1 MLRRKE
7 QREDATRR
15 PGRKRLKRKVMKD
28 VQRAWCR
35 HLEDCTGTVT
45 DMHRTAKG
53 WHVPQTLHLE
63 EQLANVVTAIAPGTS
78 KPTGSPCVT
87 RIDSSTLANLGW
99 QVSLE
104 QTAWVLGHH
113 FKSRCLP
120 S

>member
-1 MLRRKE
+1 M
-7 QREDATRR
+7 
-15 PGRKRLKRKVMKD
+15 
-28 VQRAWCR
+28 
-35 HLEDCTGTVT
+35 T

-53 WHVPQTLHLE
+53 WHEPQTLCFV
-63 EQLANVVTAIAPGTS
+63 AFAIAPGTS

-87 RIDSSTLANLGW
+87 RIDSSALPDFG

-120 S
+120 VGLRNAAQVELHSFR